1 MMALEESQ
9 GLPNNN
15 NKSLLQRYFVTQYGV
30 KTPPTSMLTQQE
42 CFHLLLV
49 QALSLQLFIDF
60 LGMTSNYIK
69 WCWEKVRI
77 KNYFSLKEKS

>member
-15 NKSLLQRYFVTQYGV
+15 NNKSLLQSV

-49 QALSLQLFIDF
+49 QALSLQLFIDL

-77 KNYFSLKEKS
+77 KNYFSLKKKS